1 MPKGP
6 EYADIDWGGDSLEI
20 LSSWPQAVK
29 DTMGFEL
36 RKVQR
41 GEIPDIGKP
50 MPGIGS
56 GVWELREDEANVC
69 YRLVY
74 LPRKNDLVCVLHCFE
89 KKTEQTPKNAVA
101 NIIRRFKRAV
111 RKRKEEK

>member
-1 MPKGP
+1 MLYTWFVPKGP

-56 GVWELREDEANVC
+56 GVWELRKTKPMCAIGWYLCQGKTISSVC
-69 YRLVY
+69 CTVSKRR
-74 LPRKNDLVCVLHCFE
+74 PSRHRKMPW
-89 KKTEQTPKNAVA
+89 QTLFAA
-101 NIIRRFKRAV
+101 SSV
-111 RKRKEEK
+111 R